1 MVKKKDKRILSL
13 KEWKSPIPRKI
24 HLIWIGGEPPDY
36 FKHFLNSFQKN
47 LPEFEIRVWGNKEL
61 NKKHFPITMPYI
73 KKAQKLQGKKIKASS
88 DATHDDRMHSMLNTK
103 GENYTYSK
111 WAQITD
117 LMRLEIVFRE
127 GGYYFDT
134 TFEIL
139 KPMYKLFNMPKVK
152 FVGCNEVPRFKDFH
166 ILSNSFFGAIK
177 GSPILK
183 RLLNKRTLDQIDF
196 YSTAVDF
203 ETGPGFLRSV
213 VKTTDPIKIFP
224 SKYFYPFV
232 EEYTPGQD
240 PPYRKSSKNK
250 CHSFKKKKGGKTKK
264 QTKRQTNRNKKN
276 SSRVI
281 RLKNKKGYLEI
292 PCKKYP
298 NSYAL
303 KHWQLGKSW
312 LISNYYL
319 RD

>member
-250 CHSFKKKKGGKTKK
+250 CHSFKKKKGKK

-298 NSYAL
+298 QSYAL

>member
-1 MVKKKDKRILSL
+1 MVQKRDKDKRTLSL
-13 KEWKSPIPRKI
+13 KKWKSPIPKKI
-24 HLIWIGGEPPDY
+24 HLIWIGADPPDY
-36 FKHFLNSFQKN
+36 FKHFLDSFHKH
-47 LPEFEIRVWGNKEL
+47 LPEFEIRVWSNKEL

-73 KKAQKLQGKKIKASS
+73 RKAQRLQGKKIKVGS
-88 DATHDDRMHSMLNTK
+88 DVTHDERMYSMLNTK

-139 KPMYKLFNMPKVK
+139 KPMHDLFNMPKVK

-166 ILSNSFFGAIK
+166 ILSNSFFGAVK

-196 YSTAVDF
+196 YATSVDF
-203 ETGPGFLRSV
+203 ETGPGFLRSA
-213 VKTTDPIKIFP
+213 VKSTDPIKIFP

-250 CHSFKKKKGGKTKK
+250 CHTLKQKSKNKK
-264 QTKRQTNRNKKN
+264 TNRKKN
-276 SSRVI
+276 SVKVM

-298 NSYAL
+298 KSYAL